1 MAQRSKRSAKKS
13 AKKSANR
20 RGRPFTG
27 ADDPRRARGPKK
39 GAPNAGRPPDEI
51 RRICREGFADRIPA
65 LTAIANGEAIKSEK
79 VEVEGKPAEL
89 RTVYPTPEQRMK
101 AIDMLAKYGLG
112 TTFTP
117 MDGDGNALARFSLT
131 ISGEAEGDE

>member
-1 MAQRSKRSAKKS
+1 MAAQRGTTRGKS
-13 AKKSANR
+13 AKKSATR

-27 ADDPRRARGPKK
+27 ASDPRRARGPAK
-39 GAPNAGRPPDEI
+39 GAPNAGRPPDAI

-65 LTAIANGEAIKSEK
+65 LVAIANGEAIQSET
-79 VEVEGKPAEL
+79 VQIEGKPDEL

-112 TTFTP
+112 TTITP
-117 MDGDGNALARFSLT
+117 TD
-131 ISGEAEGDE
+131 AEGNTLTKFTLAVVADDE